1 VMDKAGEGEGVYLDF
16 VPNGSWVIE
25 DREGGG
31 SYVKGTAKEGDKVN
45 LNRRYYST
53 AELTKMVEAAQ
64 PLLKEGGLVGVASDM
79 DHFGGVANV
88 SIKFTKLQMEG
99 SLVNFEGT
107 IVPTTSGQDVQAVLR
122 AKVKVGMSTV
132 IAAQK
137 YSYVEAKTVD
147 PTWPY
152 PNEEVVILEGLS
164 LKRIDPV
171 LNPADVMGSVSSDSK
186 NPPNPKEETLK
197 DLKELQEKYPE
208 LFKQALDQ
216 GKAAAQAADNS
227 KSLEDELAAL
237 KAKDA
242 AREKADLQKARLDMV
257 KTTLEAAKLPELG
270 KTESGLD
277 LDARFKERL
286 EAAALAAETEDAAKA
301 AVQTEIEE
309 RRQIIGS
316 RAKPKVPGAGNNDGQ
331 IERHQQQVNEG
342 LAKGIGAVVGSFLN

>member
-1 VMDKAGEGEGVYLDF
+1 
-16 VPNGSWVIE
+16 
-25 DREGGG
+25 
-31 SYVKGTAKEGDKVN
+31 
-45 LNRRYYST
+45 
-53 AELTKMVEAAQ
+53 
-64 PLLKEGGLVGVASDM
+64 
-79 DHFGGVANV
+79 
-88 SIKFTKLQMEG
+88 
-99 SLVNFEGT
+99 
-107 IVPTTSGQDVQAVLR
+107 
-122 AKVKVGMSTV
+122 
-132 IAAQK
+132 
-137 YSYVEAKTVD
+137 
-147 PTWPY
+147 
-152 PNEEVVILEGLS
+152 VVILEGLS

-242 AREKADLQKARLDMV
+242 AREKVDLQKARLDMV
-257 KTTLEAAKLPELG
+257 KATLEAAKLPELG